1 MENDYTI
8 NIYESINSVNKVDW
22 DSLASGNNI
31 FYSYDFLEIIEDSK
45 IAGVNNFCYLVIYQ
59 EKELL
64 AIAVCS
70 MIKITPFKH
79 NNSSRFVGSIIK
91 NLFSLKILQCGSP
104 INISTP
110 PYIIKKGEN
119 RKILKKY
126 LLEQLKL
133 YAKKRNASLVLIKN
147 LHEKIITD
155 KTRIQSFI
163 HSGYSLLKSVPNTV
177 INIKWNSIDQYVLQ
191 MKSYYR
197 SKLRKHLKRT
207 NNISCR
213 IIYDYMDLADELETQ
228 WLTVYKNT
236 NCPKLEIIN
245 ADYFRN
251 LKKRYKENT
260 FILSFEKDNQM
271 LGFALLL
278 KNHGTLHWLYIGR
291 EKSENDSLYMLIM
304 YKVIETSI
312 NLGVIKIDCGPTTYS
327 IKQDMGAEII
337 PLNCALS
344 SHNFFIRRLIGVL
357 YPKQEKFYSKNIFRT
372 RDVCLKEL
380 S

>member
-1 MENDYTI
+1 MGNDYTI

-22 DSLASGNNI
+22 DSLASENNI
-31 FYSYDFLEIIEDSK
+31 FYSYDFLGIIEDSK
-45 IAGVNNFCYLVIYQ
+45 IVGVNDFCYLLIYQ
-59 EKELL
+59 GKELL

-70 MIKITPFKH
+70 IIKINLFKH
-79 NNSSRFVGSIIK
+79 NHSSRFVDSIIK
-91 NLFSLKILQCGSP
+91 KLFSFKMLQCGSP

-119 RKILKKY
+119 SKILKKY
-126 LLEQLKL
+126 LLEQLKKL
-133 YAKKRNASLVLIKN
+133 AKQRNISLILIKN

-155 KTRIQSFI
+155 KARVLSFTR
-163 HSGYSLLKSVPNTV
+163 SGYSLFESVPNTV

-197 SKLRKHLKRT
+197 SKLKKHLKRT
-207 NNISCR
+207 KNISCR

-236 NCPKLEIIN
+236 NCPKLEVIN

-260 FILSFEKDNQM
+260 FILSFEKDNQI

-278 KNHGTLHWLYIGR
+278 KNNETLHWLYIGR
-291 EKSENDSLYMLIM
+291 KKSENDSLYMLIM

-312 NLGVIKIDCGPTTYS
+312 NLGVVKIDCGPTTYS

-344 SHNFFIRRLIGVL
+344 SHNFFIRRLIGIF
-357 YPKQEKFYSKNIFRT
+357 YPKQEKFYSKNIFRAH
-372 RDVCLKEL
+372 DVCLKEL